1 MKKLAVLIILSGAM
15 LPAQTL
21 SVGVKGGGLLT
32 EPGERLDESRRYLV
46 GASVELGFQQRM
58 AVEVSA
64 LYSRVASRTGRAPG
78 SFLLRGHAGQLP
90 VVGKYYFS
98 DRNSAVRPFASSGFA
113 FRRIWFDDSRGRL
126 ITGRQD
132 SSELGVGAVFG
143 GGVSLRAWRL
153 RISPEFRY
161 IRWGGSDFP
170 ATNRNEAQAL
180 VGISF

>member
-1 MKKLAVLIILSGAM
+1 
-15 LPAQTL
+15 
-21 SVGVKGGGLLT
+21 
-32 EPGERLDESRRYLV
+32 
-46 GASVELGFQQRM
+46 VELEFQQRM

-64 LYSRVASRTGRAPG
+64 LYSRVGSRTSRTAG
-78 SFLLRGHAGQLP
+78 SFLVRGHAGQLP
-90 VVGKYYFS
+90 VVGKYYFTN
-98 DRNSAVRPFASSGFA
+98 RENTVRPFASGGFA
-113 FRRIWFDDSRGRL
+113 FRRIWFDDFRRR
-126 ITGRQD
+126 IVTGRQD